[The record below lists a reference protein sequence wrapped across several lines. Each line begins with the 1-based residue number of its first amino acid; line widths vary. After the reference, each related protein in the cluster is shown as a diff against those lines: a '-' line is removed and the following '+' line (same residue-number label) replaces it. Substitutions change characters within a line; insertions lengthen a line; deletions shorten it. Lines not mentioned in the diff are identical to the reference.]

1 MTNILRPAILLTIIF
16 TALTG
21 VAYPLAMTGLAQALF
36 PVAANGSLVQ
46 VNGQVV
52 GSALIGQNFA
62 SDKYFHGRP
71 SAAGKDGYDATSS
84 SGTNLAPSSKALIDA
99 VKQRVADLG
108 GGPVPDDLVLSSA
121 SGLDPDI
128 SPEGAYF
135 QVSRVAKARNLDE
148 AKIKALVA
156 SEVRQPQL
164 GILGEAHV
172 NVLGLNLALDKITS
186 SP

>member
-1 MTNILRPAILLTIIF
+1 MSNILRPALLLTVIF

-21 VAYPLAMTGLAQALF
+21 VAYPLAMTGLTQVLF
-36 PVAANGSLVQ
+36 PATANGSLVQ
-46 VNGQVV
+46 VDGKVI
-52 GSALIGQNFA
+52 GSSLIGQNFA

-108 GGPVPDDLVLSSA
+108 GGPVPDDLVLASA

-128 SPEGAYF
+128 SPEGALF
-135 QVSRVAKARNLDE
+135 QAQRVAQARNLDV
-148 AKIKALVA
+148 AKVKALVA
-156 SEVRQPQL
+156 SEIHQPQF
-164 GILGEAHV
+164 GVLGEPHV
-172 NVLGLNLALDKITS
+172 NVLELNLALDRLTS

>member
-1 MTNILRPAILLTIIF
+1 MTNILRPALLLTLIF

-36 PVAANGSLVQ
+36 PVASNGSLVQ